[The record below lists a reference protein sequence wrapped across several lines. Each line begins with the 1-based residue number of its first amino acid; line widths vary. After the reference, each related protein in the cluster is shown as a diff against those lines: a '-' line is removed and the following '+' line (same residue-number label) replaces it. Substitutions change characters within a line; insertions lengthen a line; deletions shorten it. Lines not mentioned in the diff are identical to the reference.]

1 MSCCMKN
8 RKISKITVPIAKP
21 RNALA
26 LAARQKTG
34 AGAHASYQAHR
45 RERAHA
51 KRQLRGVL
59 VGARS
64 PHDLFL

>member
-1 MSCCMKN
+1 MTN
-8 RKISKITVPIAKP
+8 RKISKITVPSAKP

-34 AGAHASYQAHR
+34 AGGHASYQAHR
-45 RERAHA
+45 RERAHT
-51 KRQLRGVL
+51 KRLLRHVL
-59 VGARS
+59 VGACS